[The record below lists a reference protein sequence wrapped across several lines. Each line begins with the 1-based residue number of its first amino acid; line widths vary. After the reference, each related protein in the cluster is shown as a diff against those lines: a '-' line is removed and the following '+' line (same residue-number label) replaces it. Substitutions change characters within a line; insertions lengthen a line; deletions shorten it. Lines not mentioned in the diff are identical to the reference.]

1 MVLKNRLLQMK
12 YVKSLKIMESLL
24 IDQGGIYTT
33 RSTAFSRSLGLQ
45 KTSWIKLGWSNL
57 WGEHQGRSEA
67 QMPSLLWACRCM
79 SDKSNS
85 MPLSTISSINY
96 LETSDADDQRPN
108 EVDKNKPI
116 EVYTPLFKRLQKG
129 DYLWRKSCDLLLVA
143 YHQTYQNYR
152 S

>member
-1 MVLKNRLLQMK
+1 
-12 YVKSLKIMESLL
+12 
-24 IDQGGIYTT
+24 
-33 RSTAFSRSLGLQ
+33 
-45 KTSWIKLGWSNL
+45 
-57 WGEHQGRSEA
+57 
-67 QMPSLLWACRCM
+67 M

-129 DYLWRKSCDLLLVA
+129 DYL
-143 YHQTYQNYR
+143 
-152 S
+152 